1 MSPTRPRRS
10 IHSHLRCAVF
20 AALAALTLT
29 ALPAAAGAPAA
40 EARPQVRFTTSL
52 GSFEVALFPDK
63 APQTVANFLRLVDD
77 DFYEGLIFHRVVAGF
92 VIQTGGYDADMN
104 YREPPGTVVNESANG
119 LLNRKGTLAMARL
132 TDPDSADAQF
142 FVNVNDNTHL
152 DAAPGR
158 PGYTVFGEVTAG
170 MDVVTDI
177 ELADASLRAGMAG
190 VPDTPIV
197 IEKVERL

>member
-1 MSPTRPRRS
+1 
-10 IHSHLRCAVF
+10 
-20 AALAALTLT
+20 
-29 ALPAAAGAPAA
+29 
-40 EARPQVRFTTSL
+40 
-52 GSFEVALFPDK
+52 
-63 APQTVANFLRLVDD
+63 
-77 DFYEGLIFHRVVAGF
+77 
-92 VIQTGGYDADMN
+92 
-104 YREPPGTVVNESANG
+104 VVNESANG

-132 TDPDSADAQF
+132 ADPDSADAQF

-152 DAAPGR
+152 DAAPER

-177 ELADASLRAGMAG
+177 ELADASLQANMAG